1 MFLSKEEIKRKVA
14 NIVLDDRDNDLIFIV
29 ATKGIGKLKLLYE
42 IYDKQSYI
50 EDVIVADGKY
60 SKGKSS
66 SIKNAFIQGIIKY
79 IKRNNTYGVRY
90 AFYTALKKFRVRL
103 SMIKVM
109 KRNKS
114 KKDELA
120 ITNALLYLSIDQL
133 KELYI
138 DLAGITPLIIFLTC
152 IKICD
157 EDITY
162 LKNVHL
168 DTWDARI
175 TFVIA
180 LRPDLNCSKLINDI
194 SQYKS
199 NGVWVFPVLPDMLNY
214 TNNQGLPF
222 ASISIN
228 GIGDSKNYHQ
238 FRRAIL
244 SNQTYVEMYDF
255 IAKLCD
261 DGILPHQLFF
271 LANQEMN
278 IYDFQYLK
286 KVTKSLY
293 GQYGDYNSLIILPY
307 SGKLLWLDSLSYYLM
322 INDCIEE
329 AISSTQK
336 LFFDILLNLDKFTYS
351 KNDRNELTFF
361 LKNAVESTDNP
372 LAEGFSNYF
381 SNFAKL
387 VTIFATNNNNS
398 ISNLKVIDLLDHMML
413 QFSETNIHAIM
424 SIFEDTQI
432 CSILDLGL
440 SAISSYFRSI
450 KKGTQIDEHIK
461 ASVRVFLK
469 TCLLNASKWLD
480 LTLLNGIVEVQEVIK
495 ASGNIIR
502 FDFDELSKHEDK
514 KMIYDAFI
522 ELLSEKNLTIGDVIM
537 PKKTIFISYTH
548 EDKQL
553 ALEVDTKLTNY
564 GYDVNR
570 DERDMQSWDSLTDFM
585 KRIRKQ
591 DCVVILVSDTYF
603 RKENCMNEIIQ
614 LLKDEQYST
623 KTFPIILKSG
633 EVNMFSM
640 EYQIE
645 IVSYWEEYAKQLEG
659 KLNKIRRENSA
670 ELDLR
675 FRNISKMA
683 QNASEFMNAFFNN
696 MLLAVISD
704 QYPLDKIISDLDQ
717 KLQNFQAP
725 F

>member
-1 MFLSKEEIKRKVA
+1 MFLSKDEIKRKVA
-14 NIVLDDRDNDLIFIV
+14 NIVLDNRDNDIIFIV
-29 ATKGIGKLKLLYE
+29 ATKGIGKLKLLNE
-42 IYDKQSYI
+42 IYDKQSCN

-66 SIKNAFIQGIIKY
+66 SIKNAFIQGVVKY
-79 IKRNNTYGVRY
+79 IKKNNTYNVRY
-90 AFYTALKKFRVRL
+90 AFYTALKRFNVRL

-109 KRNKS
+109 KKNKS
-114 KKDELA
+114 KEDELA

-152 IKICD
+152 IKLCD
-157 EDITY
+157 DDISY
-162 LKNVHL
+162 LKKVHS
-168 DTWDARI
+168 DTLGARI

-180 LRPDLNCSKLINDI
+180 IRPDSYCSILISDI
-194 SQYKS
+194 SRYKS
-199 NGVWVFPVLPDMLNY
+199 NGIWVFPVLPDVLNY
-214 TNNQGLPF
+214 SNNQVLPF

-228 GIGDSKNYHQ
+228 GIGNSKDYYK

-244 SNQTYVEMYDF
+244 GNQTYVEMYDF

-261 DGILPHQLFF
+261 KGILPHQLFF

-293 GQYGDYNSLIILPY
+293 GQYCDYNSTVILPY

-329 AISSTQK
+329 AISRTQK
-336 LFFDILLNLDKFTYS
+336 FFFDILLNLDKFTYS
-351 KNDRNELTFF
+351 KIERNELTLF
-361 LKNAVESTDNP
+361 LKNAVESNDNP

-387 VTIFATNNNNS
+387 VTLFATNNING
-398 ISNLKVIDLLDHMML
+398 ISNLEVIDLLDHMML

-440 SAISSYFRSI
+440 SAIASYFRNI
-450 KKGTQIDEHIK
+450 KKGAQIDERIK
-461 ASVRVFLK
+461 SCIRSFLK
-469 TCLLNASKWLD
+469 ICLLNASKWLD
-480 LTLLNGIVEVQEVIK
+480 VTLLKGIAETQEEIK

-502 FDFDELSKHEDK
+502 FEFDELSKHKDK
-514 KMIYDAFI
+514 KLIYDAFI

-537 PKKTIFISYTH
+537 PEKTIFISYARA
-548 EDKQL
+548 DIQL
-553 ALEVDTKLTNY
+553 ASEVDTKLSNY
-564 GYDVNR
+564 GYDVKR
-570 DERDMQSWDSLTDFM
+570 DERDMETWDSLTNFM
-585 KRIRKQ
+585 KGIRKQ
-591 DCVVILVSDTYF
+591 DYVVILVSDTYL
-603 RKENCMNEIIQ
+603 RRENCLNEIIQ
-614 LLKDEQYST
+614 LLKDEQYSS
-623 KTFPIILKSG
+623 KTFPIVVKSDG
-633 EVNMFSM
+633 VNMFSM

-645 IVSYWEEYAKQLEG
+645 IVSYWEDYAKQLEE
-659 KLNKIRRENSA
+659 KLKRIKRENSA

-675 FRNISKMA
+675 YRNISKMA
-683 QNASEFMNAFFNN
+683 QNASEFMNTFFNN
-696 MLLAVISD
+696 KLLAVISD
-704 QYPLDKIISDLDQ
+704 QYSIDSIISDLDQ
-717 KLQNFQAP
+717 RLQSQL
-725 F
+725 